1 MDYKRIYKGDRQMKV
16 DWYDEVRLKDGREG
30 CVIEI
35 YEHPDGNGYEIELSP
50 EPDNSE
56 TITVTIDD
64 IEKVIN

>member
-1 MDYKRIYKGDRQMKV
+1 MKV

-64 IEKVIN
+64 IEKIIN

>member
-1 MDYKRIYKGDRQMKV
+1 MKV

-50 EPDNSE
+50 EPYNSE
-56 TITVTIDD
+56 TVTVKIDD

>member
-1 MDYKRIYKGDRQMKV
+1 MKV

-35 YEHPDGNGYEIELSP
+35 YKHPDGDGYEIELSP

-56 TITVTIDD
+56 TVVVTIDD
-64 IEKVIN
+64 IEEVIN

>member
-1 MDYKRIYKGDRQMKV
+1 MKV

-50 EPDNSE
+50 EAYYSE
-56 TITVTIDD
+56 TVTVEIDD
-64 IEKVIN
+64 IESVIN

>member
-1 MDYKRIYKGDRQMKV
+1 MKV
-16 DWYDEVRLKDGREG
+16 DWYDEVLLKDGREG

-35 YEHPDGNGYEIELSP
+35 YEHPEGNGYEIELSP

-64 IEKVIN
+64 IEKVINKNRLI

>member
-64 IEKVIN
+64 IEKIIN

>member
-1 MDYKRIYKGDRQMKV
+1 MKV
-16 DWYDEVRLKDGREG
+16 DWYDSVRLKDGREG

-35 YEHPDGNGYEIELSP
+35 YEHPDGNGYEIELCS

-64 IEKVIN
+64 IEEVTRKN